1 MSAKQLSVFLENAPG
16 SLADFCAV
24 LEKNDINM
32 RAMCLAESQDF
43 GLLRFVTDDAE
54 AANAV
59 LKKEGFICAVSEI
72 IAVEIEDKAGS
83 LTKILSVIG
92 NAGINLEYSYA
103 FLSKNADKAYSVL
116 KVSDAEAGEKV
127 LCESGIRTI
136 EQEEFEKLF

>member
-136 EQEEFEKLF
+136 GQEEFEKLF